1 MRAKELYVFSGLGRE
16 KVEHVRA
23 GDLCAITGME
33 GFEIGDTV
41 ADLENP
47 EPMTRIAVDEP
58 TMSLLFTINTSPFL
72 GKDGEFLTSRHIRE
86 RLDAELQKNLALRVE
101 ATDSED
107 KWNVFGRGI
116 LHLSVL
122 IETMRREGYE
132 LQIGK
137 PRVLLREVDGATHEP
152 FEHLV
157 IDVPEAVSG
166 KATEL
171 VMMRKGQLQVMEAK
185 GDLQH
190 LEFRIPSRGLIG
202 LRNQILTATAGE
214 AVMTHRFD
222 AYEPWAGEL
231 ATRSTGSLVSSE
243 TGQARAYEIDRL
255 QDRGIFFID
264 PGEDIYKGQVVGEG
278 SRENDMELNL
288 VRGKKLTNMRAS
300 GADKG
305 LRIAPARKMSLEEFM
320 EFINDDEYLE
330 VTPKNLRIRKIPK

>member
-1 MRAKELYVFSGLGRE
+1 
-16 KVEHVRA
+16 
-23 GDLCAITGME
+23 
-33 GFEIGDTV
+33 
-41 ADLENP
+41 
-47 EPMTRIAVDEP
+47 
-58 TMSLLFTINTSPFL
+58 
-72 GKDGEFLTSRHIRE
+72 
-86 RLDAELQKNLALRVE
+86 
-101 ATDSED
+101 
-107 KWNVFGRGI
+107 
-116 LHLSVL
+116 
-122 IETMRREGYE
+122 
-132 LQIGK
+132 
-137 PRVLLREVDGATHEP
+137 
-152 FEHLV
+152 
-157 IDVPEAVSG
+157 
-166 KATEL
+166 
-171 VMMRKGQLQVMEAK
+171 MEAK